1 MHGMVETASDVDEI
15 DTQELFP
22 FDVYSDLL
30 HVVLL
35 ILIQQS
41 DPSLRLNPVRAEG
54 FYTCSS
60 IVALG
65 QLVELPL

>member
-22 FDVYSDLL
+22 FDIYSDLL

-41 DPSLRLNPVRAEG
+41 DTSLRLKLVRLSG
-54 FYTCSS
+54 
-60 IVALG
+60 IL
-65 QLVELPL
+65 LPLFAENVH